1 MASGTPTL
9 DAAAET
15 MHLVDYRGEV
25 KQVPTR
31 NGFGEGLIEAG
42 TRNRD
47 LLGICADLSEST
59 RFEGFRKAHRA
70 QYIEIG
76 VSEQMLVAMAGGLA
90 AVGKIPW
97 IASYAMFNPGRS
109 WEQVRTIMA
118 LNETNVKIAGAHA
131 GVSVGPDGATHQAIE
146 DIAIMR
152 VIPHMTVVVP
162 CDSVQTKKAALALSD
177 RWGPAYLRFG
187 REKSGV
193 ITTDETPFEIGKAQT
208 FREGSDVAIVACGI
222 LVYNALVAADRLA
235 SEDGI
240 ECRVV
245 NNHTVKPMDEAAI
258 VGAAQACGAVVTVEE
273 HQKAGGMGSRVAEIL
288 SAQFP
293 APIEFVGVDD
303 RFGQSG
309 DPMELI
315 EYYGMGADAIVEA
328 ARRAHKRKTPRQRKR
343 IARRVQHNASE
354 TLVAPTSCCAR
365 CGRGRLAARL
375 RHPWLRSSE
384 REPLAA
390 LRWTRRARLRARPLA
405 TQAEFADQT
414 AVALEIFRVQI
425 VEQATAL
432 ADLQ

>member
-42 TRNRD
+42 ARNRD

-59 RFEGFRKAHRA
+59 RFEGFRKAHPA

-187 REKSGV
+187 REKSAV

-222 LVYNALVAADRLA
+222 LVYNALIAADRLA
-235 SEDGI
+235 SEGGI

-288 SAQFP
+288 SAKFP

-315 EYYGMGADAIVEA
+315 EYYGMGADAIVDA
-328 ARRAHKRKTPRQRKR
+328 VRRAYKRK
-343 IARRVQHNASE
+343 
-354 TLVAPTSCCAR
+354 
-365 CGRGRLAARL
+365 
-375 RHPWLRSSE
+375 RS
-384 REPLAA
+384 
-390 LRWTRRARLRARPLA
+390 
-405 TQAEFADQT
+405 
-414 AVALEIFRVQI
+414 
-425 VEQATAL
+425 
-432 ADLQ
+432 